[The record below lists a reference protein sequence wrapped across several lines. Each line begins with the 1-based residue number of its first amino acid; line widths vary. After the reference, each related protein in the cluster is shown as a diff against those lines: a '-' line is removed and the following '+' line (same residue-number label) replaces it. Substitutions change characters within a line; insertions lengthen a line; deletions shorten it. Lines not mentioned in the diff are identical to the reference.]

1 MNVKEFQEKLNEVC
15 EAAEKNNKI
24 LTGAQMREFFVG
36 MELDKQQ
43 LLKILQYLKAKGI
56 AIEGMENVKEDSVKD
71 DAIEQSEK
79 DVIEKR
85 EVLPLTPEEDAYV
98 KRYLEEMCLEDY
110 ADVEEAEL
118 LENWEMGVSGSREAL
133 TRYYMPKAV
142 EIAIEMNCEEMFIAD
157 LIQEANLSLLMALG
171 NPERDAVNEEWISR
185 KIREGVAAVIE
196 EQTQKKMGD
205 DILVEKVQ
213 KLDEAIRELSE
224 DEEDGESPFTIGE
237 LAVILDMQVDEI
249 KDILRLA
256 GENED
261 K

>member
-24 LTGAQMREFFVG
+24 LTGAQMREFFEG

-56 AIEGMENVKEDSVKD
+56 VIEGMENAE
-71 DAIEQSEK
+71 EQTIQEEE
-79 DVIEKR
+79 VQEAQAEKR
-85 EVLPLTPEEDAYV
+85 TVIALTPEEEAYV
-98 KRYLEEMCLEDY
+98 KKYLEEMGLETQSS
-110 ADVEEAEL
+110 ATETEL
-118 LENWEMGVSGSREAL
+118 LEKWKMGVSGSREAL
-133 TRYYMPKAV
+133 TRFYMPKAV
-142 EIAIEMNCEEMFIAD
+142 EIAIDMNCEELFIAD

-171 NPERDAVNEEWISR
+171 SPEGNAVNGEWISR
-185 KIREGVAAVIE
+185 KIREGLRAVIE

-213 KLDEAIRELSE
+213 KLDEAIRDLSE

-256 GENED
+256 GENDD

>member
-24 LTGAQMREFFVG
+24 ITGAQMREFFAG

-56 AIEGMENVKEDSVKD
+56 VIEGMENPEGTKEEGLN
-71 DAIEQSEK
+71 ASENETI
-79 DVIEKR
+79 VEKR
-85 EVLPLTPEEDAYV
+85 ESIPLTPEEDAYV
-98 KRYLEEMCLEDY
+98 KRYLEEMCLEDC

-133 TRYYMPKAV
+133 TRFYMPKAV

-171 NPERDAVNEEWISR
+171 NPERNAVNEEWISR

-256 GENED
+256 GENDD

>member
-15 EAAEKNNKI
+15 EAAEKNGKMI
-24 LTGAQMREFFVG
+24 TGAQMREFFAG

-56 AIEGMENVKEDSVKD
+56 TIEGMEAASKEKESGN
-71 DAIEQSEK
+71 AEQEESSASE
-79 DVIEKR
+79 R
-85 EVLPLTPEEDAYV
+85 EIIPLTPEEDAYV
-98 KRYLEEMCLEDY
+98 KSYLEEMNPKSSMEL
-110 ADVEEAEL
+110 AEIL
-118 LENWEMGVSGSREAL
+118 KNWEMGVSGSREAL
-133 TRYYMPKAV
+133 THYFMPKAV
-142 EIAIEMNCEEMFIAD
+142 EIAVEMNCEEIFIAD

-171 NPERDAVNEEWISR
+171 SPERNAVNEEWISR

-256 GENED
+256 GENDE